1 LSFYYI
7 FGESFTAYETLDNGL
22 KAGMPLRLDQLPPKW
37 ITVNLGTIF
46 DPVAGYS
53 FYPLNS
59 QNAIDYP
66 KEKILHWKEFNPDYD
81 YNGGH
86 LRGMSRLRPLLR
98 SVIGSTE
105 AYNSL
110 VKAFQNQGAWGL
122 LAILDQEGKA
132 MDLNKEQR
140 SIIKAKFKS
149 DAKKGDLSVV
159 SNKAEWTKI
168 GLTMVELEVLKSL
181 GLYKGNLC
189 DAYNVPSQ
197 LLSGS
202 QDRTYN
208 NYKEAE
214 AALWRNAIQ
223 PSLDAYLTLLSQ
235 WLAPLFKEEG
245 TVLKADYSNVSCLQT
260 NNVELVSWMTTAR
273 AFTKNE
279 IREALGYE
287 EIDLP
292 EMNIIYEGAGLMP
305 LGELGLP
312 PDVNATEENLKDITD
327 YRK

>member
-1 LSFYYI
+1 
-7 FGESFTAYETLDNGL
+7 
-22 KAGMPLRLDQLPPKW
+22 
-37 ITVNLGTIF
+37 
-46 DPVAGYS
+46 
-53 FYPLNS
+53 
-59 QNAIDYP
+59 
-66 KEKILHWKEFNPDYD
+66 
-81 YNGGH
+81 
-86 LRGMSRLRPLLR
+86 
-98 SVIGSTE
+98 
-105 AYNSL
+105 
-110 VKAFQNQGAWGL
+110 
-122 LAILDQEGKA
+122 
-132 MDLNKEQR
+132 
-140 SIIKAKFKS
+140 
-149 DAKKGDLSVV
+149 LSVV

-202 QDRTYN
+202 TDRTYN

-223 PSLDAYLTLLSQ
+223 PSLDSYLEMLSQ

-245 TVLKADYSNVSCLQT
+245 TVLKADYSNVACLQT
-260 NNVELVSWMTTAR
+260 NNVELVNWMTTAR

-312 PDVNATEENLKDITD
+312 PDINAAEENLKDITD